1 MLCAPDGHAKNFSIA
16 LHAGGAFSLAP
27 LYDVLSAYPLLGSGP
42 GRLSPHRVKL
52 AMAVRSKNAH
62 WRMQDILRRHWELV
76 GRRNGVTAADGSDV
90 SAIVQGLAE
99 RTPAVI
105 ERVAGQLPPSFPERV
120 LDRVCAGLR
129 DAATTLARGP
139 GR

>member
-1 MLCAPDGHAKNFSIA
+1 M
-16 LHAGGAFSLAP
+16 
-27 LYDVLSAYPLLGSGP
+27 LSAYPLLGSGP

-76 GRRNGVTAADGSDV
+76 GRRNGVTAADGRDV
-90 SAIVQGLAE
+90 SAIVQNLAE

-105 ERVAGQLPPSFPERV
+105 EHVAGQVPPSFPARV
-120 LDRVCAGLR
+120 LDLVCTGLR
-129 DAATTLARGP
+129 DAAATLARGP